1 MNSENTSGIVNNQA
15 ELTKDYNIYGITD
28 FNSSLGNRKQGEN
41 DLSNADALITI
52 NTGDTLIYISV
63 IITSLIIGGTILFLT
78 YTKLVVSKRK
88 GGV

>member
-15 ELTKDYNIYGITD
+15 EITNDYNIYGISD
-28 FNSSLGNRKQGEN
+28 VNSTVGNKKQGEN
-41 DLSNADALITI
+41 DISSADVLITI
-52 NTGDTLIYISV
+52 NTGDTLIYLSV
-63 IITSLIIGGTILFLT
+63 IITTLLIGGTIVFLT